1 MSRTDYYAN
10 PPVET
15 AIEVALKEAL
25 KSWDAEED
33 SKHPVAKPE
42 KPEEKPVSRVLFPV
56 TTNVSRK
63 TWDYINAHPGQST
76 ATITTEL
83 AKAGYNPSSVSSLVA
98 QLVRQGQA
106 RKDPDKS
113 IHITSKE
120 YQPLRSTL
128 TAMKT
133 HKKSSGIAALPM
145 IKPEKKEAEQFPV
158 EALYQI
164 ASGKQ
169 ERDYAME
176 AKVIVAGASIY
187 VARELYDILHKLF
200 KN

>member
-1 MSRTDYYAN
+1 MSRTGYYAN

-33 SKHPVAKPE
+33 SRHPITKPE
-42 KPEEKPVSRVLFPV
+42 KPEEKAVTTGTVLFPI

-63 TWDYINAHPGQST
+63 TWEYINLNPGQST
-76 ATITTEL
+76 AKITAGM
-83 AKAGYNPSSVSSLVA
+83 AKLGFNPSSVSSLVA
-98 QLVRQGQA
+98 QLIRQGQA
-106 RKDPDKS
+106 RKDPDRTV
-113 IHITSKE
+113 HITSSE
-120 YQPLRSTL
+120 YQPIKS
-128 TAMKT
+128 MVVKK
-133 HKKSSGIAALPM
+133 HKNSSGIAALPM
-145 IKPEKKEAEQFPV
+145 IKPEKKDTIQLPD

-187 VARELYDILHKLF
+187 LARELYDILHKLF